1 MSSDLPSVWLF
12 MDVDGVLN
20 ALGDPPPD
28 DHRSVVQVES
38 GLGVF
43 PIRYDP
49 RIVDRLNAL
58 TRDGRVQLI
67 WLSTWSASAR
77 ERLAPAIGLEGGSRV
92 LADANDPSLARSPYD
107 AHRPWWKLQLLL
119 DAIEGDPTRPVVWLE
134 DGLDDATKA
143 RFPELHPGPS
153 LLITPDSGIG
163 LTVEDVDRIAVF
175 VRQHA
180 AD

>member
-1 MSSDLPSVWLF
+1 MCSSWARHPHPRPTSRSTVAATWPRGDPRFDRGAGPRYEAPDVTGRRAVRPSAVGRVRCPAAGAGCEDAAVSSDLPSVWLF
-12 MDVDGVLN
+12 MDVDGVVN

-38 GLGVF
+38 GSGVF

-92 LADANDPSLARSPYD
+92 LAD
-107 AHRPWWKLQLLL
+107 
-119 DAIEGDPTRPVVWLE
+119 
-134 DGLDDATKA
+134 
-143 RFPELHPGPS
+143 
-153 LLITPDSGIG
+153 
-163 LTVEDVDRIAVF
+163 
-175 VRQHA
+175 
-180 AD
+180 